1 MNWPTNEVIKVVL
14 LVLITICVLALAIHG
29 HAFNF

>member
-14 LVLITICVLALAIHG
+14 MLLIFICVLAIAIHSN
-29 HAFNF
+29 AFRF